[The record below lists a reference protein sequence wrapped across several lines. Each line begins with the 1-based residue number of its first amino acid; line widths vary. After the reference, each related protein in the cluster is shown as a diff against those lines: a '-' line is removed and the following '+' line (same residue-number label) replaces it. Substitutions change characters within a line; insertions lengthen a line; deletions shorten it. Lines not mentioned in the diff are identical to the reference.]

1 MGKLLQENQSLVM
14 WLALL
19 VVPVLILGVTVIV
32 QIKKQRVLTIVLT
45 GILWVFLYDAMILG
59 ISIAVSFWGTSWLY
73 LSIPV
78 GIVPW
83 VIAVLTYL
91 LERKQFEFGS
101 IAARILIYNVIY
113 YLLVICAA
121 CMGLCIL
128 KGIDWL
134 VCLGLLPIGF
144 GFLLYFLLG
153 RKLLVFEIGNET
165 ILLPSEHYEKK
176 EVVDYMEEIG
186 K

>member
-1 MGKLLQENQSLVM
+1 MGKFLQQNQPLVM

-19 VVPVLILGVTVIV
+19 VVPILIIGVTVIV
-32 QIKKQRVLTIVLT
+32 QIKKQKALTIVLT
-45 GILWVFLYDAMILG
+45 GILWVFLYDALILG
-59 ISIAVSFWGTSWLY
+59 VSIAVSFWGTPWLY
-73 LSIPV
+73 LSIPA

-83 VIAVLTYL
+83 VIAALTYF
-91 LERKQFEFGS
+91 LERKQYENAS
-101 IAARILIYNVIY
+101 MAARILIYNVIY
-113 YLLVICAA
+113 YLVGICIA
-121 CMGLCIL
+121 CMILCIS
-128 KGIDWL
+128 KGIDWM

-153 RKLLVFEIGNET
+153 RRLLVFEIGNET

>member
-1 MGKLLQENQSLVM
+1 MGKLLQENQTLVM

-19 VVPVLILGVTVIV
+19 VVPIIILGVNVIV
-32 QIKKQRVLTIVLT
+32 RIKKQKALTILLT
-45 GILWVFLYDAMILG
+45 GILWVFLYDALLLG
-59 ISIAVSFWGTSWLY
+59 ISILISFWGTPWLF
-73 LSIPV
+73 LSIPAGV
-78 GIVPW
+78 VPW
-83 VIAVLTYL
+83 VIAAFTYI
-91 LERKQFEFGS
+91 LERKQFETGS

-113 YLLVICAA
+113 YLVVLCIA
-121 CMGLCIL
+121 CMGLCIT

-176 EVVDYMEEIG
+176 EVCDYMEEIG
-186 K
+186 R